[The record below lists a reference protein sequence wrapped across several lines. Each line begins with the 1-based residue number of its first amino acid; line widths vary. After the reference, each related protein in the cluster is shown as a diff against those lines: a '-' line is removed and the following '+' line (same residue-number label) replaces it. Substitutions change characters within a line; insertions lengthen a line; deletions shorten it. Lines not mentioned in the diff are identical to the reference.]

1 VITLRGLIIDV
12 EVIAGEAVSRADDD
26 GAGRRRNRQVG
37 AVVVDIIEV
46 VAGDQS
52 GTAGGDADA
61 SAVVVDV
68 IINDRSVAAIGIDA
82 DQVAV
87 DRCVI
92 VDDCGAGV
100 GAVQQDAGPAG
111 GRDVRVAGDGRGD
124 VHETCGGVEVDAD
137 LIGGD
142 VQAA

>member
-1 VITLRGLIIDV
+1 
-12 EVIAGEAVSRADDD
+12 
-26 GAGRRRNRQVG
+26 
-37 AVVVDIIEV
+37 VVVDIIEV

-87 DRCVI
+87 DRRVI
-92 VDDCGAGV
+92 VDDRRAGV

-142 VQAA
+142 VQAADGDVYCLGGAGPEAVGIAVELPDAAGHIEGRI